1 MLPTPIHR
9 RPDAPL
15 DSVFLVGCPRSGTS
29 WVQTV
34 LAQHPDV
41 VSPPETYVMRRLAD
55 ALGPLDQARAD
66 ASMGPYVLFDEESWA
81 AALGSVWVAALERL
95 AAAKPGARIALEKS
109 PMHAL
114 VVDEIRRMVPGAR
127 FVHLVRDPRDVVRS
141 MRHGSATWAE
151 GFFGDDVIQ
160 QVALWTSAVDAVTAA
175 DGPDV
180 LTVRYEDL
188 RTGAEAWRPLLA
200 HVGIDPAWPLPDL
213 GASPGDLADGL
224 VRIGSRTGIAYRREG
239 FSFHDRRGDPAEL
252 GAFELSHLLRTCAGR
267 MRRFGY
273 EPQEPPMSALTYTA
287 ERRAR
292 WAKGLAR
299 KGWGAVRHP
308 S

>member
-1 MLPTPIHR
+1 MQPPLTSR

-41 VSPPETYVMRRLAD
+41 VSPPETYLMRRLGE
-55 ALGPLDQARAD
+55 ALGPVDRPRED
-66 ASMGPYVLFDEESWA
+66 ASIGPYVVFDEESWA
-81 AALGSVWVAALERL
+81 EALGSVWVAALERL

-141 MRHGSATWAE
+141 MRHGSATWAD
-151 GFFGDDVIQ
+151 GYFGDDVIE
-160 QVALWTSAVDAVTAA
+160 QVRLWTSAVDGVAAA

-188 RTGAEAWRPLLA
+188 RTGPDAWRPLFD
-200 HVGIDPAWPLPDL
+200 HVGIDPAQPLPDL
-213 GASPGDLADGL
+213 HASPGDLADGI
-224 VRIGSRTGIAYRREG
+224 VRVGSRTGLVYGREG
-239 FSFHDRRGDPAEL
+239 FSFHDRRSDPPEL
-252 GAFELSHLLRTCAGR
+252 APFELTHVLRTCDGR
-267 MRRFGY
+267 MRGFGY
-273 EPQEPPMSALTYTA
+273 EPQTPPMSTLAYTA

-292 WAKGLAR
+292 WAKVLAR
-299 KGWGAVRHP
+299 KGWAAVRHP
-308 S
+308 G